1 MNGSYN
7 ATENEYQTCSSSL
20 PPFISQAPISI
31 SPKMFVTLILAY
43 IFDAYFSQFHFE
55 LLLTQV
61 LELQF
66 FSLTLLRIFSFT
78 YYALPVFPFWCYF
91 DGSLS
96 HEQLPQRY
104 LLILNPRLASPSLA
118 LIVRPQRKPAD
129 LRASFPHALEAT
141 CACYYYIAATA
152 TAASWPKNYKY
163 HVRAIA
169 P

>member
-1 MNGSYN
+1 MQLRMNTRPSVHHH
-7 ATENEYQTCSSSL
+7 CLLSFSSAHLHLSQNVRDIDLSVHIRRLLFSISL
-20 PPFISQAPISI
+20 RTSFNSCFRAPI
-31 SPKMFVTLILAY
+31 FL
-43 IFDAYFSQFHFE
+43 FD
-55 LLLTQV
+55 
-61 LELQF
+61 
-66 FSLTLLRIFSFT
+66 SLTHFPFT
-78 YYALPVFPFWCYF
+78 YYALPVFRFWCYF

-129 LRASFPHALEAT
+129 LRAPFPHALEAT

-152 TAASWPKNYKY
+152 TAASWPKKYKY